1 VELRKGPVEDMVKSV
16 FAGRRIFVTGHTGFK
31 GGWLSL
37 SLARLGALVRGY
49 ALDPVTEPNL
59 FSSGRIGS
67 LVDDVRGD
75 IRDAVK
81 LDGALREFAPEIVF
95 HLAAQ
100 PLVRRSYVDPVGT
113 YAINVLGTA
122 NLLES
127 IRILPSVRAV
137 VVVTTDKCYLNR
149 EWRWGYRETDPLG
162 GHDPYS
168 SSKACAEI
176 LCASYRSSF
185 FSPESAEHKVLLATA
200 RAGNVIGGGDWSE
213 DRLIPDLIR
222 GFIEGEPVPIRRPQ
236 SVRPWQHVLEPI
248 AGYLLLAE
256 KLLAGDERFTDAWN
270 FGPWDDDAWPVERI
284 ATAMARRW
292 GGGATWFRD
301 GHQSV
306 HEAGLLKLDS
316 SKARAELGW
325 QPRLRLD
332 IALEWLVDWYQAWQ
346 GGAEMQSFTLKQIA
360 EYAQAGAPSLPE
372 EASEAAAASSHSMRS
387 FSENATSK

>member
-1 VELRKGPVEDMVKSV
+1 MVKSV

>member
-1 VELRKGPVEDMVKSV
+1 MENMVKSV
-16 FAGRRIFVTGHTGFK
+16 FAGRRVFLTGHTGFK
-31 GGWLSL
+31 GGWLAL
-37 SLARLGALVRGY
+37 CLARLGATVRGY
-49 ALDPVTEPNL
+49 GLDPATKPSL
-59 FSSGRIGS
+59 FQAASVAS
-67 LVDDVRGD
+67 LIEDLRGD
-75 IRDAVK
+75 IRDADR
-81 LDGALREFAPEIVF
+81 LDRAVREFAPEVVF

-100 PLVRRSYVDPVGT
+100 PLVRRSYADPVGT
-113 YAINVLGTA
+113 YATNVMGTA

-127 IRILPSVRAV
+127 LRTLPSVRAT

-149 EWRWGYRETDPLG
+149 EWRWGYRETDALG
-162 GHDPYS
+162 GYDPYS
-168 SSKACAEI
+168 SSKACCEI

-185 FSPESAEHKVLLATA
+185 FSQDRMLLATA

-222 GFIEGEPVPIRRPQ
+222 GFVAGEPVAIRRPS

-256 KLLAGDERFTDAWN
+256 KLLAGEETFADAWN
-270 FGPWDDDAWPVERI
+270 FGPYDEDAWPVEHI

-301 GHQSV
+301 GNETV

-325 QPRLRLD
+325 RPRLRLRTS
-332 IALEWLVDWYQAWQ
+332 LEWLVDWYQAWQ
-346 GGAEMQSFTLKQIA
+346 RGENLQSFTLDQIIA
-360 EYAQAGAPSLPE
+360 YDDHPSAVGAAPDE
-372 EASEAAAASSHSMRS
+372 SEWILGPVNFRRD
-387 FSENATSK
+387 

>member
-1 VELRKGPVEDMVKSV
+1 MVKSV

-75 IRDAVK
+75 IRDAVR

-222 GFIEGEPVPIRRPQ
+222 GFIGGEPVPIRRPQ

-256 KLLAGDERFTDAWN
+256 KLLAGDERFADAWN

-284 ATAMARRW
+284 ATTMARRW
-292 GGGATWFRD
+292 GGGATWFCD

-360 EYAQAGAPSLPE
+360 EYARAGAPSLLE
-372 EASEAAAASSHSMRS
+372 EASETAATSSHSMRS